1 MSKNKIKFIKE
12 LTKEEGYVML
22 SSACGNYYGLSDNG
36 KEILAMSFVGKYGY
50 KQTPIE
56 KLSEK
61 TINVISMHIDA
72 EHKC

>member
-1 MSKNKIKFIKE
+1 MNKTKINIIKE
-12 LTKEEGYVML
+12 IVKEEGYVML

-56 KLSEK
+56 KLSDKE
-61 TINVISMHIDA
+61 IDLIYDDL
-72 EHKC
+72 EEFR

>member
-1 MSKNKIKFIKE
+1 MSKTKINIIKE
-12 LTKEEGYVML
+12 IVKEEGYVML

-56 KLSEK
+56 KLSDKE
-61 TINVISMHIDA
+61 IDLIYDDL
-72 EHKC
+72 EEFR

>member
-1 MSKNKIKFIKE
+1 MSKTKINIIKE
-12 LTKEEGYVML
+12 IAKEEGYVML

-56 KLSEK
+56 KLSDKE
-61 TINVISMHIDA
+61 IDLIYDDL
-72 EHKC
+72 EEFR